1 MERKAIIAA
10 SVAAALVLGT
20 GTASADE
27 LLKQAKALFKPIPD
41 SVPAIEDNAVTAE
54 KVELGKMLFFEP
66 RLSKSGVISCNT
78 CHNVGT
84 GGADNVPT
92 SVGHG
97 WQRGPRNSPTVF
109 NAVFHVAQFWDGRA
123 KDLKAQAKGPVQAS
137 VEMSNTPDQVEAT
150 LGSIPRYVELF
161 EQAFPEAK
169 KPVSFDNMAMAIE
182 AFEATLTTPDSRF
195 DKWLKGDKSALNDQE
210 RNGLRLFMD
219 KGCVACHSGVNLGGN
234 GYHRFGAVKAPGPKI
249 LPVSDKGRYKV
260 THTSSDEY
268 VFRSA
273 TLRNVALTAP
283 YFHSGQVWS
292 LREAVD
298 VMANAQLGKKLKAS
312 ELDDI
317 TAFLHTLTGEQP
329 KVVYPTLPASTQSTP
344 RPSF

>member
-1 MERKAIIAA
+1 MDRKLIAA
-10 SVAAALVLGT
+10 SVAAVLALGT
-20 GTASADE
+20 SVASADE
-27 LLKQAKALFKPIPD
+27 LLERAKKVFKPIPD
-41 SVPAIEDNAVTAE
+41 SAPALKDNAVTPE
-54 KVELGKMLFFEP
+54 KVELGRMLFFEP

-78 CHNVGT
+78 CHNLGT

-123 KDLKAQAKGPVQAS
+123 EDLKAQAKGPVQAL
-137 VEMSNTPDQVEAT
+137 VEMSNTPAQVEKT
-150 LGSIPRYVELF
+150 LQSLPRYVQLF
-161 EQAFPEAK
+161 GKAFPKSKTA
-169 KPVSFDNMAMAIE
+169 VNFDNMAMAIE
-182 AFEATLTTPDSRF
+182 AFEATLTTPNAPF
-195 DKWLKGDKSALNDQE
+195 DRWLKGDKTALNDQQ
-210 RNGLRLFMD
+210 RSGLRLFMD
-219 KGCVACHSGVNLGGN
+219 KGCVACHSGVNVGGN
-234 GYHRFGAVKAPGPKI
+234 GYYRFGAVASPGEKI
-249 LPVSDKGRYKV
+249 LPANDEGRFKITHVPSDK
-260 THTSSDEY
+260 Y

-298 VMANAQLGKKLKAS
+298 VMAKSQLGQKLNDK

-317 TAFLHTLTGEQP
+317 TAFLHTLTGEHP
-329 KVVYPTLPASTQSTP
+329 KVVYPDLPASTASTP
-344 RPSF
+344 RPSY

>member
-1 MERKAIIAA
+1 MERNFLAA
-10 SVAAALVLGT
+10 SAAAFLALGT
-20 GTASADE
+20 SMASADE
-27 LLKQAKALFKPIPD
+27 LLDRAKKVFKPVPD
-41 SVPAIEDNAVTAE
+41 SVPTLKDNTVTPE
-54 KVELGKMLFFEP
+54 KVELGRMLFFEP

-78 CHNVGT
+78 CHNLGT

-109 NAVFHVAQFWDGRA
+109 NAVFHIAQFWDGRA
-123 KDLKAQAKGPVQAS
+123 KDLKAQAKGPVQAA
-137 VEMSNTPDQVEAT
+137 VEMSNTPARVEKT
-150 LGSIPRYVELF
+150 LKSIPRYVQLF
-161 EQAFPEAK
+161 GKAFPKAK
-169 KPVSFDNMAMAIE
+169 EQVTFDHMAMAIE
-182 AFEATLTTPDSRF
+182 AFEATLTTPNAPF
-195 DKWLKGDKSALNDQE
+195 DRWLKGEKSALNDQQ

-234 GYHRFGAVKAPGPKI
+234 GYYRFGAVTSPGAKLRPVKDMGRFKI
-249 LPVSDKGRYKV
+249 THVSSDK
-260 THTSSDEY
+260 Y
-268 VFRSA
+268 VFRTP

-292 LREAVD
+292 LREAVE
-298 VMANAQLGKKLKAS
+298 VMAKSQLGKTLKDN

-329 KVVYPTLPASTQSTP
+329 KVVYPKLPASTPSTP
-344 RPSF
+344 RPTY